1 MLLGNNLYEQ
11 TRKIKIG
18 EAELPPI
25 LGELKKWT
33 NDKYPINVIN
43 IVFDKIESGS
53 DKGQPRMNLIVE
65 DYSRMFFEKPFDSN
79 ISYEK
84 TISERFSKLVKD
96 FELEKEYGTGD
107 ISVVYKDFSDWSRV
121 RASDQLLA
129 NHKKH
134 LMSKFFDSK
143 IWDIVQSDYS
153 AMIVVFYNRDDDIIE
168 NDKSGNSER
177 IKKECFRL
185 IKQYDVSSDN

>member
-1 MLLGNNLYEQ
+1 
-11 TRKIKIG
+11 
-18 EAELPPI
+18 
-25 LGELKKWT
+25 
-33 NDKYPINVIN
+33 
-43 IVFDKIESGS
+43 
-53 DKGQPRMNLIVE
+53 
-65 DYSRMFFEKPFDSN
+65 
-79 ISYEK
+79 
-84 TISERFSKLVKD
+84 VKD

-134 LMSKFFDSK
+134 LMSKFSDSK

-185 IKQYDVSSDN
+185 IKQYDEFDYFKFDTFPITFDSKHIMDPRI